1 MMQKP
6 VFRVFDLSMQLHF
19 NHASISAF
27 EANFKPL
34 FEAISGLF
42 SIISTWSI

>member
-1 MMQKP
+1 MTQKP
-6 VFRVFDLSMQLHF
+6 IFRVFDLSMQLHF

-34 FEAISGLF
+34 FEAISRLF
-42 SIISTWSI
+42 STTST